1 MPFHLYKVRNEGEGP
16 HWLGIHVEYEEDHW
30 VSTCMTVDRD
40 GNEVAER
47 GPVAPKF
54 YGVTAEQACRRMV
67 DVLEN
72 TYDEVIPASE
82 GT

>member
-1 MPFHLYKVRNEGEGP
+1 MPFHLYKVWNEQEAP
-16 HWLGIHVEYEEDHW
+16 QWFGIHVEYEEDHW
-30 VSTCMTVDRD
+30 VSTCKAVDRD
-40 GNEVAER
+40 GNEIPARE
-47 GPVAPKF
+47 PVVPKF

-82 GT
+82 GI